1 MIEQRSIDTQITS
14 ARILYYDFFANLFL
28 YELLVQNHEVLAKQA
43 GFLAQYPLNE
53 GDEEIFARI
62 GEQLASALKDGLEN
76 SPIVDEYTRLF
87 MFAFGEG
94 QKMVSLYLSHY
105 KEGCMGGKS
114 LVWVKDML
122 KESGFFL
129 NKDFS
134 KENEDQLGVLCLFM
148 KHLLQ
153 KGEVQKA
160 NAVYKD
166 AIAEIKEHVISELES
181 HKAGVFYRQVGEI
194 LRSFCLLEDSLCG
207 LI

>member
-28 YELLVQNHEVLAKQA
+28 YELLMRNQEVLVRQA

-53 GDEEIFARI
+53 SDKEAFGRM
-62 GEQLASALKDGLEN
+62 GEYLERALKSETESN
-76 SPIVDEYTRLF
+76 PIIDEYTRLF
-87 MFAFGEG
+87 LFNLGEE
-94 QKMVSLYLSHY
+94 QKIISLYLSHY

-114 LVWVKDML
+114 LVWVKEML
-122 KESGFFL
+122 KESGFLL
-129 NKDFS
+129 NRDFS
-134 KENEDQLGVLCLFM
+134 KENEDHLGVLCLFM

-153 KGEVQKA
+153 KEEIQKV
-160 NAVYKD
+160 NTVYKS
-166 AIAEIKEHVISELES
+166 AIAEIKESVIAQLES
-181 HKAGVFYRQVGEI
+181 HQEGAFYREASKI